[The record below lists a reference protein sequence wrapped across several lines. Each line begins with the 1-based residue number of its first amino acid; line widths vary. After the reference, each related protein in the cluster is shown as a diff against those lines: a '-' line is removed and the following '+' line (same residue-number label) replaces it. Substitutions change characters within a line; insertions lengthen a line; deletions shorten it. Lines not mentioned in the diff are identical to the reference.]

1 MELRVLK
8 SVIEEVLGSELIE
21 KRITL
26 VWHAGEPLTLPIAYY
41 AAAFEL
47 VRELDTQGLIRHSI
61 TLTSEV
67 NDLGSTSKRW
77 KARIGSALLLVTRN

>member
-41 AAAFEL
+41 AAAFEFL
-47 VRELDTQGLIRHSI
+47 NWYANLILKGLSDT
-61 TLTSEV
+61 
-67 NDLGSTSKRW
+67 
-77 KARIGSALLLVTRN
+77 ALR

>member
-41 AAAFEL
+41 AAAFEFL
-47 VRELDTQGLIRHSI
+47 NCKRH
-61 TLTSEV
+61 
-67 NDLGSTSKRW
+67 
-77 KARIGSALLLVTRN
+77 A